1 MQRSDSMRLL
11 ALASILSLVVAV
23 PAFAQSNGTSR
34 MSGLKLSG
42 DQPIQIESDKLEVR
56 ELESVAIFT
65 GNVNV
70 VQGPTLLKAGKMTVH
85 YVKQQ
90 EGSSTS
96 ASPASQ
102 DIERLEVEDKVYLK
116 SEDQVAT
123 GDAGTFDVKSDTLT
137 LTGKEVVL
145 TDGGNVA
152 KGCKLTV
159 NTRTGLS
166 KLDSCAGGRVQV
178 VLQPGSQGE

>member
-1 MQRSDSMRLL
+1 MRGISLL
-11 ALASILSLVVAV
+11 ALGFL
-23 PAFAQSNGTSR
+23 AFAADAALAQSTRGTGIR
-34 MSGLKLSG
+34 LVG
-42 DQPIQIESDKLEVR
+42 DEPIQIESDKLEVR